1 MPPPGVPGPFSL
13 DDAGPPRGV
22 LRAAAST
29 GSRSTELAVPLR
41 AGSFDEWF
49 TRTSAIA
56 GPLAQRLAAMPD
68 GARAALRDRLEAATA
83 EYVTAE
89 GLEIPGVSLIASG
102 RA

>member
-1 MPPPGVPGPFSL
+1 M
-13 DDAGPPRGV
+13 
-22 LRAAAST
+22 
-29 GSRSTELAVPLR
+29 PLR

-56 GPLAQRLAAMPD
+56 GPLAQRLAAMPEA
-68 GARAALRDRLEAATA
+68 ARVALRDRLEAATA

>member
-1 MPPPGVPGPFSL
+1 
-13 DDAGPPRGV
+13 
-22 LRAAAST
+22 
-29 GSRSTELAVPLR
+29 VPLR

-56 GPLAQRLAAMPD
+56 GPLAQRLAAMPAA
-68 GARAALRDRLEAATA
+68 ARTALRDRLETATA

-89 GLEIPGVSLIASG
+89 GLQIPGVALIASG